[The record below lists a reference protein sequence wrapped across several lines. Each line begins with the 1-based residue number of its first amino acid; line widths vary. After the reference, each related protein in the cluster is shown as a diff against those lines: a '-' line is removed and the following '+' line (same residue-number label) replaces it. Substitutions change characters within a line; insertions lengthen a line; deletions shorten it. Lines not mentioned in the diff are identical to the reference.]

1 MRALC
6 PAIRLRQA
14 VFEKLD
20 DPSAPSSERCLTL
33 ESRLRN
39 VPRSP
44 SLPTAT
50 VFYERPHSLNTNSC
64 LIMRLFRHSSVR
76 PILAAGIL
84 ALTSTAA
91 FAVTATWTGGGDGS
105 SWNQGANWLG
115 GVAPVSGAPALA
127 LNMAPF
133 SVTNVNTGPFT
144 LHALNYGFTYSPGTQ
159 LSGATL
165 TFADLGTGL
174 PAVFQTRTTTVNNN
188 IVLATNTDF
197 QSYQGTTLNGSIS
210 GIGNLHT
217 FGDNIFNG
225 PISTTGN
232 LIFGD
237 PSFGGGGSITAP
249 ITNAA
254 SFTVNVGSLSV
265 SGAITGAMPVVVG
278 NGVNNA
284 GLTLSGPQN
293 YTGGTT
299 VNANAGASG
308 TTTSI
313 QGNWV
318 LNGNSTLSIGQN
330 FAGTSSSNING
341 TGNLTVGGATGGGIG
356 LTGNISLT
364 GSLSVNGN
372 IKTVFSGNN
381 SFGSVSMY
389 ALFGDQAWL
398 GFGSNTAV
406 GAATISLVTNYAPGN
421 PKCAFSAEGGAR
433 TVAND
438 LVFDT
443 VTTATL
449 EFKGTNNL
457 TFTSATNRDLAGT
470 IKHTSTATTVLG
482 GAFLGQNSSTI
493 EVSAGTLILGA
504 AVNNGFRT
512 DGAINVA
519 SGATLQMISSSPVKL
534 GPTNLNGG
542 TLVAANG
549 VAVPTGL
556 ALTARGTIQARVSS
570 EAGSLIEA
578 TGPLTLGDATSFGGF
593 FSNGELRTLKHAVTL
608 LDKNQ
613 AVLGSLTEVGDL
625 PSAQPGTLNAANGLF
640 VDFGRAITGWGT
652 VAGTNTLAKATI
664 INGDAAGASG
674 AQPLDFTG
682 YVKGIGTFTDVTFSG
697 TFSPGLSPAIVP
709 VTNVAFGPASTLLLE
724 IGGLVPGSQHDQL
737 TITGTLGL
745 AGLLDVDL
753 LNGFNPAFG
762 DTFNVF
768 NGTTAGTFGTFSFPG
783 LTPGL
788 AWDTSDLYTLGN
800 LKVTAAPE
808 PTSAALLLLASA
820 GSLAVRRRAAV

>member
-1 MRALC
+1 MKTTR
-6 PAIRLRQA
+6 R
-14 VFEKLD
+14 
-20 DPSAPSSERCLTL
+20 T
-33 ESRLRN
+33 
-39 VPRSP
+39 
-44 SLPTAT
+44 
-50 VFYERPHSLNTNSC
+50 
-64 LIMRLFRHSSVR
+64 
-76 PILAAGIL
+76 ILATTIL
-84 ALTSTAA
+84 ALTARAA
-91 FAVTATWTGGGDGS
+91 FAVTATWTGSGDGS

-127 LNMAPF
+127 LTMAPF

-144 LHALNYGFTYSPGTQ
+144 LHALNYGFTFSPGTQ

-174 PAVFQTRTTTVNNN
+174 PAVLQTRTTTVNNN

-197 QSYQGTTLNGSIS
+197 QSYQGTTFNGSVS
-210 GIGNLHT
+210 GTGDLHT

-237 PSFGGGGSITAP
+237 LSFGGGGSVTAP

-254 SFTVNVGSLSV
+254 TITVNVGNIAI

-293 YTGGTT
+293 YTGGST
-299 VNANAGASG
+299 VNANSGASG

-318 LNGNSTLSIGQN
+318 LNGNGTLSIGQN
-330 FAGTSSSNING
+330 FAGTSSSNISG
-341 TGNLTVGGATGGGIG
+341 TGNLTIGGATGGNIG

-364 GSLSVNGN
+364 GSLQVNSN
-372 IKTVFSGNN
+372 IETVLSGNN
-381 SFGSVSMY
+381 SFGSASMFGI
-389 ALFGDQAWL
+389 FGDQAWL
-398 GFGSNTAV
+398 GFGSNTAA
-406 GAATISLVTNYAPGN
+406 GTATISLVTGYAPGN
-421 PKCAFSAEGGAR
+421 PKSAFSAEGGAR

-470 IKHTSTATTVLG
+470 IKHTSTATTALG
-482 GAFLGQNSSTI
+482 GAFLGQNTSTI
-493 EVSAGTLILGA
+493 DVSAGTLVLGA

-519 SGATLQMISSSPVKL
+519 SGGTLQMISNSPVKL
-534 GPTNLNGG
+534 GPTKLNGG

-593 FSNGELRTLKHAVTL
+593 FSNGELRTLKHTVTL

-613 AVLGSLTEVGDL
+613 AVLGNLTEIGDL

-709 VTNVAFGPASTLLLE
+709 VNNVTFGPASTLLLE

-737 TITGTLGL
+737 DITGTLGL
-745 AGLLDVDL
+745 NGLLDIDL
-753 LNGFNPAFG
+753 INGFNPAYG

-768 NGTTAGTFGTFSFPG
+768 DGTTTGTFTGFSFPVLGGG
-783 LTPGL
+783 LS
-788 AWDTSDLYTLGN
+788 WDTSALYTAGSLN
-800 LKVTAAPE
+800 IVPE
-808 PTSAALLLLASA
+808 PATVSLLLLA
-820 GSLAVRRRAAV
+820 GLGTLLHRRRC